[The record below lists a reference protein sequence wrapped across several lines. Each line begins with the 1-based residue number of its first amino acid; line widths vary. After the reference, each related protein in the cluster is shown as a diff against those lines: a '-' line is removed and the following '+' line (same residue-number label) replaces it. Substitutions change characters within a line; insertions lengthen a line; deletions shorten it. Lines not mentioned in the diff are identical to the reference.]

1 MPWKSLT
8 RTHVMWWWTLPTLS
22 VTTTSLNLWDMSSS
36 TAQPIHE
43 RCQGANL
50 TLFSKDSEN
59 LVAIKMD
66 HHVVVWGS
74 LLSPSLS
81 PTASRHYISHVIVG
95 RLRVDNSICHVCIR
109 YNILIITNIARDFPC
124 SVCVE
129 GDIRAGLCVYCV
141 NGCDSRGT
149 GSARSYR
156 GGWRWQRKYKNEGF
170 IASWLSRLTVCIGVL
185 STYHVIWNMIHVC
198 PLAS

>member
-1 MPWKSLT
+1 
-8 RTHVMWWWTLPTLS
+8 
-22 VTTTSLNLWDMSSS
+22 
-36 TAQPIHE
+36 
-43 RCQGANL
+43 
-50 TLFSKDSEN
+50 
-59 LVAIKMD
+59 MD

-129 GDIRAGLCVYCV
+129 GDIHH
-141 NGCDSRGT
+141 T
-149 GSARSYR
+149 E
-156 GGWRWQRKYKNEGF
+156 NEG
-170 IASWLSRLTVCIGVL
+170 LSVWEFCRQI
-185 STYHVIWNMIHVC
+185 I
-198 PLAS
+198 